1 MPTTLGLF
9 PSRVTYAI
17 EEEGVVRHIFS
28 SQLGVERYVA
38 EAVEALRGYDR
49 IPKQP

>member
-9 PSRVTYAI
+9 PSRVTYVI
-17 EEEGVVRHIFS
+17 EEEGVVRHIS